1 MADFPPAASQLPEV
15 QLRLDLWPEPF
26 HTNRAAGDVLYS
38 SQPAFPLN
46 VQGSKGHA
54 EGADNEIVQD
64 CQSKI
69 VQETLGA
76 TTLYGYLQAQADL
89 HLLAQSSG
97 ALGVI
102 AQDAAKTAKPTEGW
116 A

>member
-15 QLRLDLWPEPF
+15 QLRPDLRPIPC
-26 HTNRAAGDVLYS
+26 TNIACSDVLYS
-38 SQPAFPLN
+38 SQPAFPLD
-46 VQGSKGHA
+46 VQESKGHA

-76 TTLYGYLQAQADL
+76 TTLYGYLQDQADL